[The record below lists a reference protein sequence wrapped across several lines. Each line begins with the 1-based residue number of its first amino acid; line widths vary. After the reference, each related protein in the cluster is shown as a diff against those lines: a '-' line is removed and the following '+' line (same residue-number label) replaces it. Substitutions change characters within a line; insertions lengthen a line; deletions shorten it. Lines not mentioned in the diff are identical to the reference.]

1 MNWENLKYF
10 LWGLLFL
17 VIQVVF
23 LQHLV
28 LFGAS
33 ADLVF
38 LFILW
43 AMLKVERPTVLL
55 LAFSLA
61 FFQDA
66 LLDHWGVNILSKTL
80 FAYLFYNVVFSFRDT
95 ILSVGQVFLFLLV
108 AAVIYHLVYLGIASF
123 AGRFFVEGMFL
134 QMWLVGS
141 SYTAMVGLIAHLLR
155 TR

>member
-1 MNWENLKYF
+1 MSWENLKYY

-17 VIQVVF
+17 AIQVVF

-38 LFILW
+38 LFVLW
-43 AMLKVERPTVLL
+43 AMLKVERSQVLL
-55 LAFSLA
+55 IAFGLA

-66 LLDHWGVNILSKTL
+66 LLDHWGLNILSKTL
-80 FAYLFYNVVFSFRDT
+80 FAYVFYNIVSSFRDT
-95 ILSVGQVFLFLLV
+95 ILSVGQVFLFILV
-108 AAVIYHLVYLGIASF
+108 AALIYHMIYLGIANF
-123 AGRFFVEGMFL
+123 AGRYFLEGMFL

-141 SYTAMVGLIAHLLR
+141 SYTALVGIISHLLR